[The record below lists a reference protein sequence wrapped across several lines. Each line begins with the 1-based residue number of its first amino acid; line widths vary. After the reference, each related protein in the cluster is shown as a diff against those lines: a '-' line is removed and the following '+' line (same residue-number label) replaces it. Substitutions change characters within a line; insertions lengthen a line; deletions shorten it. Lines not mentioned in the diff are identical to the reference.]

1 MRSIILKNNWLTNT
15 SVRTVEGSLLLLR
28 TKVTSTLT
36 LKQTSNVRNYAKGTV
51 LPNIRRKE
59 IAHQKPIP
67 PTMEKSSDD
76 LNEFGMSISKW
87 KIKSVVENNA
97 QDVKEVINK
106 APTISQNRRRRRLN
120 SETTGSDFSTYDTES
135 HQKLSDPYYF
145 YNNPRRIPEQDES
158 LARLNVDST
167 HVATTIDLSAALTKV
182 FNPSSRHPSIR
193 YIFGKEKVTIELPPK
208 MKIKRQDIT
217 LSGDDEMDE
226 STMERTA
233 TNDSNS
239 QIILPRFVVIFRYGS
254 IVLFNIS
261 KNEVQL
267 IVDEIKKYSTE
278 LIPPG
283 YEKREHFEIA
293 VDPNMISTAHVNSN
307 FATVK
312 ELDVNSVVVISQIMA
327 QTVAFDSYNDTADE
341 LLAQFSSINAKV
353 KKTGHFTAMERTTLL
368 RVVAQNNQ
376 LIIDMLAKLGVKDRS
391 GTAWNLSQYERVY
404 EEMKNEFQIDSR
416 FEDIEFKLNLIQQNT
431 KFFLG
436 ALDTENSNALEWIII
451 VLISF
456 ECILMILEMSGV
468 GPTLFRSMK
477 MFYVENITGEN
488 PPP

>member
-1 MRSIILKNNWLTNT
+1 MW
-15 SVRTVEGSLLLLR
+15 
-28 TKVTSTLT
+28 
-36 LKQTSNVRNYAKGTV
+36 
-51 LPNIRRKE
+51 
-59 IAHQKPIP
+59 P
-67 PTMEKSSDD
+67 P
-76 LNEFGMSISKW
+76 
-87 KIKSVVENNA
+87 
-97 QDVKEVINK
+97 
-106 APTISQNRRRRRLN
+106 
-120 SETTGSDFSTYDTES
+120 
-135 HQKLSDPYYF
+135 
-145 YNNPRRIPEQDES
+145 
-158 LARLNVDST
+158 
-167 HVATTIDLSAALTKV
+167 TTIDLSAALTKV

-193 YIFGKEKVTIELPPK
+193 YIFGKEKVTIELPPN

-217 LSGDDEMDE
+217 LSGVDKIDE

-233 TNDSNS
+233 TNDLYS

-254 IVLFNIS
+254 IILFDIS

-404 EEMKNEFQIDSR
+404 EEMKNEFQIDSC
-416 FEDIEFKLNLIQQNT
+416 F
-431 KFFLG
+431 
-436 ALDTENSNALEWIII
+436 
-451 VLISF
+451 
-456 ECILMILEMSGV
+456 
-468 GPTLFRSMK
+468 
-477 MFYVENITGEN
+477 
-488 PPP
+488 